1 MPAFAGLTQK
11 PTVAPTLSP
20 IQKTLAAGSD
30 PYAGV
35 MSQYAG
41 QQNSP
46 YWNQWVNDLKGGKL
60 AGTDQYFFD
69 RYAQTAQGADAFK
82 KQQESEQAKIQ
93 GQYGDL
99 QGQLQENM
107 NQRGLGRS
115 GLMHESMGR
124 LAGAEQGTLDDLQAR
139 IAADRQRF
147 NQGLQVDWAAQ
158 KEDEKARSQR
168 KRQRKYGVAST
179 ILGGAGAIGGMAL
192 GGPAGGMLGSQIG
205 SNILGGGY

>member
-1 MPAFAGLTQK
+1 MPAFAGLTVK
-11 PTVAPTLSP
+11 PQVAPTLSP

-41 QQNSP
+41 QENSP
-46 YWNQWVNDLKGGKL
+46 YWNQWVSDLKGGKL
-60 AGTDQYFFD
+60 GGTDQYFFD

-82 KQQESEQAKIQ
+82 KQQAAEQAKIE

-115 GLMHESMGR
+115 GLYTESLGR
-124 LAGAEQGTLDDLQAR
+124 LKGAEQGSIDDLQAR
-139 IAADRQRF
+139 IAADRQRYD
-147 NQGLQVDWAAQ
+147 QGLQVDWANR

-168 KRQRKYGVAST
+168 KRQRKYGVASA

-192 GGPAGGMLGSQIG
+192 GGPAGGMFGSQIG
-205 SNILGGGY
+205 SQILGGGY